1 MLYRNNRNFP
11 VHTFLLLPPF
21 RRQERLYQRRSVR
34 LPVRIKTT
42 FEENAE
48 KTLLYSNKDYAIEV
62 TLITFWKKTLLEVNF
77 SERLSAIQNKQ
88 TTRKVILPLL
98 TEYRPSAP
106 NLKTILMIKWHLIEN
121 QPMPREIYKDPPL
134 LSYRKGRSLKV
145 ERVRAK
151 LIVIIFLSRP
161 IARSRVWPVI
171 IILHSVICRGK
182 AVNPRD
188 FPVVT
193 VRDFT
198 KFCIPPPLFFELEK
212 SREISPTQGQRI

>member
-1 MLYRNNRNFP
+1 MLYRNNRYHS
-11 VHTFLLLPPF
+11 HTFLLLPPF

-34 LPVRIKTT
+34 LLITKTT

-88 TTRKVILPLL
+88 KTRKIILPLL
-98 TEYRPSAP
+98 TEYRPSVP

-134 LSYRKGRSLKV
+134 QKREIFESRAHKSKAYSHNLSIPTNSQEPCLACHHYFAFS
-145 ERVRAK
+145 
-151 LIVIIFLSRP
+151 
-161 IARSRVWPVI
+161 
-171 IILHSVICRGK
+171 
-182 AVNPRD
+182 D
-188 FPVVT
+188 FPG
-193 VRDFT
+193 
-198 KFCIPPPLFFELEK
+198 ESGK
-212 SREISPTQGQRI
+212 SP